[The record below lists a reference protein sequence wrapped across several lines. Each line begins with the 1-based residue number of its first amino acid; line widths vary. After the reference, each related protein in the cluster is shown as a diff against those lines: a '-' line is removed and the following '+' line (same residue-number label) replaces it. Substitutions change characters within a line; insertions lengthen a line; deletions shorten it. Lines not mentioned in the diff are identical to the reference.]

1 MLVDNS
7 ANHPI
12 WVDAICINQ
21 ADDAEKSEQVRMM
34 HRIFARAETTLAWTG
49 LGDIDSKIAV
59 EWLHSL
65 SALVQGNADH
75 AASTIIHKALTEEP
89 YAMTPL
95 VCATLRF
102 LQRGYW

>member
-1 MLVDNS
+1 DYLALSYVWGNPSNTLSIIVEGSGVDITVNLQHALEAVLVDNS

-59 EWLHSL
+59 EWLHS
-65 SALVQGNADH
+65 
-75 AASTIIHKALTEEP
+75 
-89 YAMTPL
+89 
-95 VCATLRF
+95 
-102 LQRGYW
+102 